1 MPRVA
6 APADR
11 RFRRPHVKPAR
22 KRKVSARQAWLTVKV
37 LCVLGLAL
45 YGGWRGTA
53 LVLGAPALQVSRI
66 TVRGNQWLSSGEV
79 LALVAGLRGR
89 NILTVDLDAWQQRLL
104 ASSWVEEAHVR
115 RVLPSRVD
123 IQVRER
129 RAIGIGRLA
138 GSLYLVDSAGVV
150 IDEYGPHYSE
160 LDLPIVDGLAARP
173 AEGASAVDE
182 GRARLAARVIA
193 ALESRPDLA
202 DRVSQIDVSDA
213 HDAVVMLEG
222 DTVMLRLGEDAFA
235 ERIQEYLDL
244 APALRERVA
253 DIDYVDLRFD
263 ERLYVR
269 PVTKRQRAPAS
280 AGEKPSAQ
288 PGGHRR

>member
-11 RFRRPHVKPAR
+11 RFRRAQVKPGR
-22 KRKVSARQAWLTVKV
+22 RRRVSARAAWTLFKIAT
-37 LCVLGLAL
+37 VLGLAL

-66 TVRGNQWLSSGEV
+66 AVRGNDRLSNGEV
-79 LALVAGLRGR
+79 LALVDGLRGK
-89 NILTVDLDAWQQRLL
+89 NILTVNLAEWQRRLL
-104 ASSWVEEAHVR
+104 ASSWVEEVDVR
-115 RVLPSRVD
+115 RVLPSSVD
-123 IQVRER
+123 IRLRER

-138 GSLYLVDSAGVV
+138 GSLYLVDATGVV
-150 IDEYGPHYSE
+150 IDEYGPQYSE
-160 LDLPIVDGLAARP
+160 LDLPIVDGLAASP
-173 AEGASAVDE
+173 ADGAGAVDAA
-182 GRARLAARVIA
+182 RARLAGRLIA
-193 ALESRPDLA
+193 ALDVRPDLA
-202 DRVSQIDVSDA
+202 DRVSLIDVSDA

-222 DTVMLRLGEDAFA
+222 ETVKLRLGEEAFA
-235 ERIQEYLDL
+235 DRIQEYVDL

-269 PVTKRQRAPAS
+269 PVRKR
-280 AGEKPSAQ
+280 
-288 PGGHRR
+288 